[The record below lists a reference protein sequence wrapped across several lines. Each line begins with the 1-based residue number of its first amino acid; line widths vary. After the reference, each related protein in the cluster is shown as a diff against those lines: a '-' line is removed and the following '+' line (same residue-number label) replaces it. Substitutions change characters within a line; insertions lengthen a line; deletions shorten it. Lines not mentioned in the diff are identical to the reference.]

1 MATPGHQ
8 DSLDD
13 PARAARDDRQVTE
26 ELVWLR
32 RCVLEYLTVRD
43 LRTEPGR
50 VWTKLAE
57 EEMVVVTNRGR
68 PQALMLDVDGSTL
81 QETVEAVR
89 VGRAVRAVAAMRE
102 RSAAMGLDRMTMEEI
117 DAEIAAARAER
128 HAR

>member
-1 MATPGHQ
+1 
-8 DSLDD
+8 
-13 PARAARDDRQVTE
+13 
-26 ELVWLR
+26 
-32 RCVLEYLTVRD
+32 
-43 LRTEPGR
+43 
-50 VWTKLAE
+50 
-57 EEMVVVTNRGR
+57 MVVVTNRGR

>member
-1 MATPGHQ
+1 
-8 DSLDD
+8 
-13 PARAARDDRQVTE
+13 
-26 ELVWLR
+26 
-32 RCVLEYLTVRD
+32 LEYLTVRD